1 MTVFSRLH
9 RNLDPI
15 ETLSELI
22 FGLLM
27 VLTFTLGA
35 RLLGPE
41 ELTDG
46 RELLL
51 AAIGC
56 NLAWGIIDGFLFLLC
71 RVFERRRMA
80 SIHAGLTTLGDDEAG
95 LDALRNELA
104 NGLAELGN
112 VDDRERFYASIA
124 AAARRHPPMPVRVTA
139 EDVRGALL
147 VFLLVV
153 VTAIPAAI
161 PFVLIGDP
169 YVALRVSNAVLAGLL
184 LIAGYWWG
192 KHIGASPL
200 LAGTLIMSI
209 GVVLVLIAI
218 PLGG

>member
-1 MTVFSRLH
+1 MTAFSRFH

-41 ELTDG
+41 EPTDG
-46 RELLL
+46 KELLI

-71 RVFERRRMA
+71 RVFERRRIA
-80 SIHAGLTTLGDDEAG
+80 SIRAGLTTMDDDAAG
-95 LDALRNELA
+95 LDALRDELA
-104 NGLAELGN
+104 NDLAALGN

-124 AAARRHPPMPVRVTA
+124 AAARRHPPTPVRVTV
-139 EDVRGALL
+139 EDLRGALL

-153 VTAIPAAI
+153 MTAIPAAI
-161 PFVLIGDP
+161 PFMIIGDS
-169 YVALRVSNAVLAGLL
+169 YVALRVSNAILALL
-184 LIAGYWWG
+184 LFVAGYWWG
-192 KHIGASPL
+192 RHIGASPL
-200 LAGTLIMSI
+200 LAGTLVMSI